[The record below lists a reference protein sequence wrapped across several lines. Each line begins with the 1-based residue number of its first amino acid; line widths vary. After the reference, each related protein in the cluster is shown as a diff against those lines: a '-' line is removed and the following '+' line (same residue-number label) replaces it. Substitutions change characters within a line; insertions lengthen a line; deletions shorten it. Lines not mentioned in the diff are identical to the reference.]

1 MEAQKFGKFA
11 GQTLLLQF
19 IQVQLPLIER
29 KFAQP
34 IAEQRS
40 PNATGPP
47 CNGQRF
53 TGQPMHWHRP
63 RALRVKPAQPLAR
76 QILLNATVPNG

>member
-19 IQVQLPLIER
+19 IHVQLPLIER

-40 PNATGPP
+40 PNPAGPTG
-47 CNGQRF
+47 GQRF
-53 TGQPMHWHRP
+53 IGQPMHWHRP